1 MFLWSNNW
9 KIIQVKPSY
18 LFLILL
24 ALPIALF
31 AQTDNVGA
39 YLIKNDSCIG
49 INENQCFPMH
59 SVMKF
64 PQALFVA
71 NYLEKNGLSLD
82 SEVLVRREDLV
93 SETWSPM
100 LKMVDDETMFSF
112 GELLS
117 LSLQQ
122 SDNNACDILFE
133 KCGSPMD
140 VENYIKSIG
149 FHDIKIRMTERQMHD
164 NSTVAV
170 ENSCTPKAMADLLK
184 WFYLHHSDT
193 RSFRYVWD
201 CMAACHTGEGRIPAA
216 VPAGAIVVH
225 KTGTGFLSPD
235 GTSDMNDVGMV
246 FLPDGQCFV
255 VAVFVRN
262 SNSETQVA
270 EFVRQLLVTFPAPS
284 DSK

>member
-1 MFLWSNNW
+1 M
-9 KIIQVKPSY
+9 KPSY
-18 LFLILL
+18 LFLVLL
-24 ALPIALF
+24 AFPVVLF
-31 AQTDNVGA
+31 AQTDDVGA
-39 YLIKNDSCIG
+39 CFIKGDTCIG
-49 INENQCFPMH
+49 INENQWFPMH

-64 PQALFVA
+64 PQALFVV
-71 NYLEKNGLSLD
+71 NYLEKNGLSLE

-149 FHDIKIRMTERQMHD
+149 FHDIKIRVTERQMHD
-164 NSTVAV
+164 NPILAV
-170 ENSCTPKAMADLLK
+170 ENNCTPKAMADLLK

-193 RSFRYVWD
+193 GSFRYVWD

-216 VPAGAIVVH
+216 VPDSAIVVH
-225 KTGTGFLSPD
+225 KTGTGFPSPD
-235 GTSDMNDVGMV
+235 GTSDMNDAGIV

-270 EFVRQLLVTFPAPS
+270 GFVRQLLVTFPAPS
-284 DSK
+284 DSR

>member
-1 MFLWSNNW
+1 M
-9 KIIQVKPSY
+9 KPKHL
-18 LFLILL
+18 LFILL
-24 ALPIALF
+24 VFPIALF

-39 YLIKNDSCIG
+39 CLIKNDSCIG
-49 INENQCFPMH
+49 INENRHFPMH

-71 NYLEKNGLSLD
+71 NYLEKNGIGMD
-82 SEVLVRREDLV
+82 TEVFVRREDLMA
-93 SETWSPM
+93 ETWSPM
-100 LKMVDDETMFSF
+100 LEMVDDETAFSF

-133 KCGSPMD
+133 RCGSPSD

-149 FHDIKIRMTERQMHD
+149 FQDIQIRMTERQMHD
-164 NSTVAV
+164 NPAFAV
-170 ENSCTPKAMADLLK
+170 ENNCTPKAMARLVE
-184 WFYLHHSDT
+184 WFYLHHNDT
-193 RSFRYVWD
+193 EFFRYVWD
-201 CMAACHTGEGRIPAA
+201 CMAACHTGEGRIPAT
-216 VPAGAIVVH
+216 VPNGAIVIH
-225 KTGTGFLSPD
+225 KTGTGFPSSEGL
-235 GTSDMNDVGMV
+235 SDMNDVGMA

-255 VAVFVRN
+255 VTAFVRN

-270 EFVRQLLVTFPAPS
+270 EIVSQLLVTFSTPS

>member
-1 MFLWSNNW
+1 M
-9 KIIQVKPSY
+9 KPKHL
-18 LFLILL
+18 LFIVLV
-24 ALPIALF
+24 LPIALY

-39 YLIKNDSCIG
+39 CIIKDDSCIG
-49 INENQCFPMH
+49 INENRHFPMH

-71 NYLEKNGLSLD
+71 NYMEKNGIGLD
-82 SEVLVRREDLV
+82 TEVFVRREALMA
-93 SETWSPM
+93 ETWSPM
-100 LKMVDDETMFSF
+100 LEMVDDGTAFSF

-133 KCGSPMD
+133 KCGSPKD
-140 VENYIKSIG
+140 VEDYIKSIG
-149 FHDIKIRMTERQMHD
+149 FQDIQIQMTERQMHE
-164 NSTVAV
+164 NPTFAV
-170 ENSCTPKAMADLLK
+170 ENNCTPKAMASLFE

-193 RSFRYVWD
+193 EFFLYVWD
-201 CMAACHTGEGRIPAA
+201 CMAACHTGEGRIPATA
-216 VPAGAIVVH
+216 PDGAIVIH
-225 KTGTGFLSPD
+225 KTGTGFPSLE

-246 FLPDGQCFV
+246 LLPDGRSFV

-262 SNSETQVA
+262 SNSETEVA
-270 EFVRQLLVTFPAPS
+270 EIVRQLLVASSTLS

>member
-1 MFLWSNNW
+1 MKTNLL
-9 KIIQVKPSY
+9 
-18 LFLILL
+18 LFILL
-24 ALPIALF
+24 AFPIALF

-39 YLIKNDSCIG
+39 CLIKGDSCIG
-49 INENQCFPMH
+49 INENQCFPMY

-71 NYLEKNGLSLD
+71 NYLEKND
-82 SEVLVRREDLV
+82 IDMDAKVLVRREKLV

-149 FHDIKIRMTERQMHD
+149 FHDIKIRMTERQMH
-164 NSTVAV
+164 NNPTLAV

-184 WFYLHHSDT
+184 WFYIHHSDT

-216 VPAGAIVVH
+216 VHAGAIVIH
-225 KTGTGFLSPD
+225 KTGTGFPSPD
-235 GTSDMNDVGMV
+235 GTSDMNDAGIV

-262 SNSETQVA
+262 SISETQVA
-270 EFVRQLLVTFPAPS
+270 EFVRQLLVTFPTLL

>member
-1 MFLWSNNW
+1 MKTNLLLFILWAFS
-9 KIIQVKPSY
+9 
-18 LFLILL
+18 
-24 ALPIALF
+24 IALY

-39 YLIKNDSCIG
+39 CLIKGDSCIG
-49 INENQCFPMH
+49 INENQCFPMY

-71 NYLEKNGLSLD
+71 NYLEKNDIDLD
-82 SEVLVRREDLV
+82 AEVLVRRENMV
-93 SETWSPM
+93 SDTWSPM

-122 SDNNACDILFE
+122 SDNNACDVLFE

-149 FHDIKIRMTERQMHD
+149 FHDITIRMTERQMHD
-164 NSTVAV
+164 DLTLAV

-216 VPAGAIVVH
+216 VHAGANVVH
-225 KTGTGFLSPD
+225 KTGTGFPSPD
-235 GTSDMNDVGMV
+235 GPSDMNDAGIV

-270 EFVRQLLVTFPAPS
+270 EFVRQLLVTFPTPS